1 MWPNNVALVSIDSTV
16 FFSTNTK
23 ELDVKFQILFKLF
36 LTLGAT
42 AITSG
47 FTDGT
52 GSIWLDNVQCSGD
65 EARLVNCNAR
75 PIGQHNCGHI
85 EDAGV
90 YCTSELTRTFVD
102 SISSKSLNDVNYF
115 RFGTIYAF

>member
-1 MWPNNVALVSIDSTV
+1 M
-16 FFSTNTK
+16 
-23 ELDVKFQILFKLF
+23 KFQILFKLF

-75 PIGQHNCGHI
+75 PIGLHNCVHT

-90 YCTSELTRTFVD
+90 NCISELTRTFVD
-102 SISSKSLNDVNYF
+102 SISSKSLNNVNYF

>member
-16 FFSTNTK
+16 FFSTNTT

-36 LTLGAT
+36 LTSGAT

-47 FTDGT
+47 FTDGN
-52 GSIWLDNVQCSGD
+52 GSIWLDDVQCSGD
-65 EARLVNCNAR
+65 EARLVNCNAQ
-75 PIGQHNCGHI
+75 PIGQHNCSHI

-90 YCTSELTRTFVD
+90 NCTSELTRIFVD
-102 SISSKSLNDVNYF
+102 LISSKSLNNVNYF

>member
-1 MWPNNVALVSIDSTV
+1 M
-16 FFSTNTK
+16 
-23 ELDVKFQILFKLF
+23 KFQILFKLF
-36 LTLGAT
+36 LTLVAA

-65 EARLVNCNAR
+65 EARLVNCSAR
-75 PIGQHNCGHI
+75 PIGEHNCVHT

-90 YCTSELTRTFVD
+90 NCTSELTRTFVD
-102 SISSKSLNDVNYF
+102 SIIHNVNYF
-115 RFGTIYAF
+115 RFGTTYAF

>member
-1 MWPNNVALVSIDSTV
+1 M
-16 FFSTNTK
+16 
-23 ELDVKFQILFKLF
+23 KFQILFKLF

-47 FTDGT
+47 FIDGT
-52 GSIWLDNVQCSGD
+52 GSIWLDHVQCSGD
-65 EARLVNCNAR
+65 EARLVNCNAW
-75 PIGQHNCGHI
+75 PIGQHNCVHT

-90 YCTSELTRTFVD
+90 NCISKLTRTFVD
-102 SISSKSLNDVNYF
+102 SISSKSLNNVNYF